1 METES
6 KSKDEEPKDLSEVW
20 DWASAIAEGYII

>member
-6 KSKDEEPKDLSEVW
+6 KAQNRDDSQKDEIHW
-20 DWASAIAEGYII
+20 DWASAIAEG